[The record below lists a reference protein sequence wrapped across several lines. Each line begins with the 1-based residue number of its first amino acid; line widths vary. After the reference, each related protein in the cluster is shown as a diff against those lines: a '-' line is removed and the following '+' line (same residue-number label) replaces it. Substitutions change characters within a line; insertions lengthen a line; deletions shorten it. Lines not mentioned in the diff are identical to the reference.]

1 MWFEIHTFTIM
12 DHDDMCVVLHFP
24 LNTVCFVFCFF
35 FVKQKLI
42 CCVFSVGKFEVKS

>member
-35 FVKQKLI
+35 FFCEAKINML
-42 CCVFSVGKFEVKS
+42 CVQCWQI

>member
-35 FVKQKLI
+35 FFFCEAKINML
-42 CCVFSVGKFEVKS
+42 CVQCWQI